1 MNDMQKNVLE
11 LIDNGTLLCVDA
23 YESAI
28 DNQTALGS
36 ALPKGILQKDAI
48 LNNTESVVDV
58 KKTKKIIAKDFDGVV
73 DIDTADVKACAKTTD
88 SFIDLFS
95 SKYEQIKNILLSHQG
110 LKNTVSI
117 STALKST
124 GGEETVIGMIYDIFT
139 TKSGKL
145 MAEIEDGSGRMKVFF
160 TERAGTDAERVLV
173 DDVIGMKGRISREYM
188 FVDDIIWPDVPAS
201 VTRTISD
208 PLSAVFISDL
218 HYGSKEF
225 IQKIESRFI
234 KWINSTDKDASR
246 VKYLFVGGDVADG
259 IGIYPGQEDDLQI
272 KDIFGQY
279 KKFEELFETIP
290 EHIQVMVCA
299 GNHDALG
306 LAEPQP
312 KLPRKFL
319 PTIYDFKNLHLTQN
333 PSNIRIHG
341 RDAGGINVLMY
352 HGYSFTSIIDAVP
365 ELRRLGM
372 SEPQH
377 VMKDVLR
384 RRHLAPTYGATVV
397 NPLEIDPLVIRTVP
411 DIFHTGDLH
420 SHAVDRYKSTT
431 LVSSSTFQGQ
441 TSFMDRVGHKATPG
455 KITCVEL
462 DTRRVIVK
470 DFL

>member
-1 MNDMQKNVLE
+1 MKAVQKNVLE
-11 LIDNGTLLCVDA
+11 LIDNGTLLCAEA

-36 ALPKGILQKDAI
+36 TLPKGIVHKDAF
-48 LNNTESVVDV
+48 LNHINGAVEV

-73 DIDTADVKACAKTTD
+73 DINTADVKACAKTTD
-88 SFIDLFS
+88 SFIELFS
-95 SKYEQIKNILLSHQG
+95 SKYEQIKNILLNHQG
-110 LKNTVSI
+110 LRNTVSI
-117 STALKST
+117 STALKSS
-124 GGEETVIGMIYDIFT
+124 GGEETVIGMVYDIFT
-139 TKSGKL
+139 TKTGKI

-160 TERAGTDAERVLV
+160 TERTGADAERVLA
-173 DDVIGMKGRISREYM
+173 DDVIGLKGRISREYM
-188 FVDDIIWPDVPAS
+188 FVDTVVWPDVPAA

-208 PLSAVFISDL
+208 PLNAVFISDL

-234 KWINSTDKDASR
+234 KWINSTDVDASR
-246 VKYLFVGGDVADG
+246 VKYLFIAGDIADG

-272 KDIFGQY
+272 KDIYGQY
-279 KKFEELFETIP
+279 KKFEEFFETIP

-312 KLPRKFL
+312 RLPRKFL

-333 PSNIRIHG
+333 PSNIRVHG
-341 RDAGGINVLMY
+341 MDAGGINVLMY

-372 SEPQH
+372 AEPQH

-384 RRHLAPTYGATVV
+384 RRHLAPLYGSTVV
-397 NPLEIDPLVIRTVP
+397 NPLETDPLVIRAVP

-420 SHAVDRYKSTT
+420 SYAVDKYKSTT

-441 TSFMDRVGHKATPG
+441 TSFQDRVGHKANPG
-455 KITCVEL
+455 KITCIEL